1 MVANS
6 HTQAECCKAL
16 RTDGTPCQGT
26 ARASG
31 YCWAHDPA
39 LAEQRKAG
47 AVRGGKNKAKIA
59 RLERMMPQDLIPVF
73 TALKASLYKVY
84 QGTLDPRQATA
95 MAAVAGAMCKVLET
109 GELVAR
115 LDELE
120 ERLTKDGGH
129 ATWPA

>member
-6 HTQAECCKAL
+6 HTQGECCKAL
-16 RTDGTPCQGT
+16 RKDGTPCQGT

-39 LAEQRKAG
+39 LAEQRRAG
-47 AVRGGKNKAKIA
+47 AARGGKNKAKIA

-73 TALKASLYKVY
+73 TALKASLYQVY
-84 QGTLDPRQATA
+84 KGSLDPRQATA
-95 MAAVAGAMCKVLET
+95 MASLATAMCRVLEV
-109 GELVAR
+109 GELTAR

-120 ERLTKDGGH
+120 SQPAREGGH
-129 ATWPA
+129 AS